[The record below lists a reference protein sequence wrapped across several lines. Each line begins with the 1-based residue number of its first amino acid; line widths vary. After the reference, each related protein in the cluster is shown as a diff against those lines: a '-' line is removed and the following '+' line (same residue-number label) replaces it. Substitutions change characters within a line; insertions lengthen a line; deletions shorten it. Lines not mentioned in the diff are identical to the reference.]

1 MATKIEWAQQIKAA
15 GLELPENWAKLS
27 TSRAEAAKD
36 KLLGTKKPTLGK
48 TIGRATGAI
57 VGAVLGLGRAA
68 VEAAG
73 GVRQAV
79 IPVKAP
85 EPVRKAQTKAATM
98 PKDPKWRRR
107 APRSA
112 RGWYPVRKLADDPAP
127 MTRQVRRQNER
138 REQKMPIGVKQGLW
152 HNMMGFGKIG
162 TGKRHRAAVGA

>member
-48 TIGRATGAI
+48 TIDRAIGAI
-57 VGAVLGLGRAA
+57 VGAVLGLD
-68 VEAAG
+68 VAAG
-73 GVRQAV
+73 DVRQAV

-107 APRSA
+107 APGSA
-112 RGWYPVRKLADDPAP
+112 RGWYPVRKLAADPVP

-138 REQKMPIGVKQGLW
+138 REQKMPLGARQELW
-152 HNMMGFGKIG
+152 HKTMGLGKIG
-162 TGKRHRAAVGA
+162 TGKRRRAAVAA